1 MNPISWILKKFF
13 GSKNARMIK
22 ALKPV
27 ITRINQL
34 EVEFRSLS
42 QDALRAKVAKWKE
55 ELKPLEWGAQQ
66 EYLDRILPEA
76 FAAVKNAAW
85 RLTEAKAQ
93 FTVCEQPMTWAM
105 VHFDTQLIG
114 GYCLHKG
121 MIAEMATGEGKTL
134 VATLPLFLNGLTGRG
149 SHLVTTNDYLARRD
163 AEWMGQ
169 LYQYL
174 GLTVGI
180 IQHDQSPDERREQY
194 RSDICYGMNSEFG
207 FDYLR
212 DNGMATSKE
221 QQVQRGHWYAIVDE
235 VDSILID
242 EARVPLIIS
251 GPVTVSTHQFDKY
264 KPLVEA
270 IVKKQAMLCNRLS
283 NDATKLFDE
292 AAAESAAGIA
302 AKTKGSDL
310 TKMEEASRM
319 MVKVKW
325 GQPLNKAYLRA
336 MEDPER
342 RKAIEKMELSFYADV
357 RKEEMWKLKEEL
369 FFNIDQRAHEAD
381 LTEQGREFMNPGDP
395 NAFMLPDLPTQFAEL
410 DGNSAL
416 TEQQKIAAKSK
427 AQDEMNM
434 QSERIHNISQLLR
447 AYCLYEKDVH
457 YIVDEGKVVIVDEN
471 TGRTM
476 PGRRWSDGLHQAV
489 EAKEGVQIDKETQT
503 LATIT
508 VQNYFR
514 LYKKLGG
521 MTGTAETE
529 ANEFHDIYKLDVS
542 VIPTNRPCVRKDGN
556 DLIFKTR
563 REKYN
568 SVVQEIGEAHAKGQP
583 VLVGTASVEASE
595 LVSRM
600 LQRAKIPHTVLNARH
615 NQQEAEIIAR
625 AGQLG
630 AVTISTNMAGRGTD
644 IKLAP
649 GVAEVGGLYVL
660 ATERHE
666 SRRIDRQLRGRG
678 ARQGDPG
685 YSRFYVSFEDDL
697 MRNFG
702 AAERMTKLMER
713 FGMKE
718 GEALEHSWL
727 NRSVETAQKRVEQR
741 NYLIRKRTLEFDDV
755 MNKQREVIYGW
766 RNEAINTDNPRA
778 LLYDV
783 IDDRIPEKVE
793 EFFPQGDMPQT
804 EELLHWTN
812 ITFPT
817 SVTKESIEG
826 KTQEEISALLAD
838 RVKKAYELKSQHE
851 IPEQIKGLERY
862 ITLGAIDRL
871 WQEHLYNMDSL
882 REGVYLRAHGQKDP
896 LIEYKQEAFKMF
908 GVLMDNIKDE
918 VLNNLFRSTSNI
930 MAFESFLSNLP
941 QFLSAPDES
950 SIAGGAAEQQP
961 DADPEVQMNLPA
973 RREAPKVGRNEPCP
987 CGSGR
992 KFKDCCAKNG

>member
-194 RSDICYGMNSEFG
+194 RADICYGMNSEFG

-264 KPLVEA
+264 KPLVEQ

-292 AAAESAAGIA
+292 AATESAAGIA
-302 AKTKGSDL
+302 AKTKGSEL

-514 LYKKLGG
+514 LYKKLAG

-529 ANEFHDIYKLDVS
+529 ANEFHDIYKLDVA
-542 VIPTNRPCVRKDGN
+542 VIPTNKPCVRKDGN

-851 IPEQIKGLERY
+851 VPEQIKGLERY